1 MLDTNV
7 IFATALGITEPW
19 YVESVEFNS
28 EAKKLEIHLN
38 FKKGSKFP
46 FFNEDGSIES
56 NSAYD
61 TVEKRW
67 RHLNFFQHECY
78 LIARIPR
85 IKNQADKIQTYSPDW
100 GGLSN
105 GFTLLFEAVLLQL
118 AKDMPVNRIAKLLN
132 VSDKLIWYVLERYVS
147 QAREFENYEDV
158 SKIGVDET
166 SLSKGHN
173 YISMFVVLEKRRTI
187 FVAEGRSNETVKQF
201 KNDFTEHNGD
211 VLQITDVSCDMSPA
225 FIKGV
230 KENLPNAEITF
241 DKFHVLKIINEAV
254 DTVRR
259 EEVKHNPILLG
270 KRYIFLKN
278 EVNLTAKQRQEKQ
291 KLILSEVNLKS
302 MEALNMRETFQQ
314 IYHAQSD
321 IEFVLLL
328 TKWHEWVSNSAL
340 EPMKKSAEMVKK
352 HWDGI
357 VQWKKS
363 QINNGILEGL
373 NSVIQAAKRKA
384 RGYKMKHLKTIAYL
398 VTSNLNFG
406 KLNYA
411 CQPTEKA

>member
-1 MLDTNV
+1 MLDANV
-7 IFATALGITEPW
+7 IFAAALGITEPW

-85 IKNQADKIQTYSPDW
+85 IKNQTDKIQTYSPDW
-100 GGLSN
+100 SGLSN

-173 YISMFVVLEKRRTI
+173 YISMFVDLEKRRTI

-340 EPMKKSAEMVKK
+340 EPMKKAAEMVKK

>member
-1 MLDTNV
+1 MLDTNA
-7 IFATALGITEPW
+7 IFTAALGINEPW

-28 EAKKLEIHLN
+28 EAKRLEIHLN

-46 FFNEDGSIES
+46 FFNDDGSIES
-56 NSAYD
+56 NSVYD

-78 LIARIPR
+78 LIARVPR
-85 IKNQADKIQTYSPDW
+85 IKNQVGKVQTYSPDW
-100 GGLSN
+100 SGLSN
-105 GFTLLFEAVLLQL
+105 GFSLLFEAVILQL

-132 VSDKLIWYVLERYVS
+132 VSDKLIWNVLDSYVS
-147 QAREFENYEDV
+147 QAREFESYKDV

-166 SLSKGHN
+166 SLAKGHN
-173 YISMFVVLEKRRTI
+173 YISMFVDLEKRRTI
-187 FVAEGRSNETVKQF
+187 FVAEGKSSETVKQF
-201 KNDFTEHNGD
+201 KKDFTEHSGN

-254 DTVRR
+254 DKVRR
-259 EEVKHNPILLG
+259 EEVKDNPILSG

-278 EVNLTAKQRQEKQ
+278 EINLTVKQRQEKQ
-291 KLILSEVNLKS
+291 ELMLHEINLKS
-302 MEALNMRETFQQ
+302 MDALNMRETFQQ
-314 IYHAQSD
+314 IYHTQSD
-321 IEFVLLL
+321 LEFVGLL
-328 TKWHEWVSNSAL
+328 TKWYEWVSNSGL
-340 EPMKKSAEMVKK
+340 EPMKKVAEMVKN

-357 VQWKKS
+357 VKWKTS

-411 CQPTEKA
+411 CQPT

>member
-7 IFATALGITEPW
+7 IFAAALGITEPW

-173 YISMFVVLEKRRTI
+173 YISMFVDLEKRRTI